1 VSNDTKD
8 RIEAK
13 IKTIDE
19 NVSFLNTFSKLFVPR
34 EDIPFEVTQEIK
46 QHNRKILLEFVEN
59 TEI

>member
-1 VSNDTKD
+1 MSNDTKD